1 MATTRLSANTEG
13 KRIDAHT
20 FFTHPRRTRAERE
33 AEGRARRE
41 AVPLAS
47 HAEVPSLSSRPDPL
61 AILRSQESVRE
72 PALVPLRYER
82 MSADPFAFLRGA
94 AAVMASDLSRVP
106 TSGINVQLCG
116 DAHLANFGMFA
127 SAERSLVFDMNDFDE
142 SHPGPFDWDVKRL
155 AASFA
160 VAAQANGLKE
170 KDARKAAR
178 SAASWYAHTMADLS
192 TMRTMDVWNAR
203 LDVDALVQQLAKTT
217 LRKATLKASAKSKR
231 STTDTALLKLTEV
244 VDGRRRF
251 LNQPPILMPVPDDQ
265 REEVIA
271 RFAKVYENYLVTLQ
285 ADRIALLTKFS
296 FIDLAHKV
304 VGVGS
309 VGTRALV
316 VLLESGDGEPL
327 LLQVK
332 QANASVL
339 EPYLGASA
347 FDNHGKRVVVGQ
359 RVMQVT
365 GDPFLGWTKGS
376 SRSQGDFYVRQ
387 LKDMK
392 GSVEVTLLD
401 KEGLISYAQVCG
413 AVLARA
419 HARAG
424 DPSTITG
431 YLGDGPEF
439 AEAVAE
445 FAMGYARITSD
456 DHAALVASRAS

>member
-1 MATTRLSANTEG
+1 MASTRLSANAEG
-13 KRIDAHT
+13 TRIDAHT

-47 HAEVPSLSSRPDPL
+47 HAELPSPSSRPDPL
-61 AILRSQESVRE
+61 AILRAQESVRE

-94 AAVMASDLSRVP
+94 AAVMAADLSHVP

-203 LDVDALVQQLAKTT
+203 LDVDALVRELTKTT
-217 LRKATLKASAKSKR
+217 LRKATMKASAKSKR

-251 LNQPPILMPVPDDQ
+251 LRQPPILMPVPDDE
-265 REEVIA
+265 REDVVR
-271 RFAKVYENYLVTLQ
+271 RFSAVYENYLKTLQ

-316 VLLESGDGEPL
+316 VLLESGDGEPI

-365 GDPFLGWTKGS
+365 GDPFLGWTKGTA
-376 SRSQGDFYVRQ
+376 RSQGDFYVRQ

-392 GSVEVTLLD
+392 GSVEVSLLD

-439 AEAVAE
+439 ADAVAE